1 MKILAPVR
9 RIFLHSAIV
18 DAFEEPRVE
27 GPEDDKMATAVATF
41 RGDERMFRSQPDR
54 PEAWFAA
61 TVGDIEAADEVLEA
75 AVHFT
80 DDACRRYK
88 RRWVARGRVG
98 AGGHGGGARAESGE
112 RRTED

>member
-27 GPEDDKMATAVATF
+27 GPEDDEMATAVATF

-75 AVHFT
+75 VVHFM
-80 DDACRRYK
+80 DDACRGYEV
-88 RRWVARGRVG
+88 RRVARGRAG
-98 AGGHGGGARAESGE
+98 AGGHGRGARAKN
-112 RRTED
+112 

>member
-27 GPEDDKMATAVATF
+27 GPEDDEMATAVATF
-41 RGDERMFRSQPDR
+41 RGDERMFRSQPDC

-61 TVGDIEAADEVLEA
+61 AVGDIETADEVFEA
-75 AVHFT
+75 VVRSI
-80 DDACRRYK
+80 DDARRGYK
-88 RRWVARGRVG
+88 GRWVARG
-98 AGGHGGGARAESGE
+98 
-112 RRTED
+112 